1 MTTLRT
7 QRTHPPSS
15 PFGPMRMSWSVPLSW
30 PSVMTWPILVAT
42 LALAALPSPGGGQQ
56 QTTKPPPVAASEPA
70 LGLTFPPLV
79 FQPPPVEHRE
89 IHGVPVRYLH
99 DPAFPVVDMVVSVR
113 GGYGHLGREWYA
125 AATALPTLLRT
136 GGSTHRSPRDVDE
149 VLESLALQLTF
160 GSGGGSIS
168 SSLNSLTQTLDEGLA
183 IWQELLLS
191 PGFDSTEVDVWRGQ
205 QEDRIRRR
213 LDDPTLLAFTEFNR
227 ILYGDHSIGWE
238 LTLADVDASRLDPG
252 TLQALHGRLFCRN
265 RMAVGVSGDITWEEV
280 EKRLGPFLAAW
291 PICLD
296 ELPEPPPPDIR
307 REATVF
313 LIPRDLP
320 QTTVVMAHP
329 TSIRLADDPRF
340 FASRVAN
347 AILGAGGLSSRLMAR
362 LRGEEGFTYGA
373 SSLWT
378 APMRSD
384 GLVGAI
390 TSTRSSST
398 VAATQLILQVMEEM
412 VDTPPEA
419 HEVDRVVDEFING
432 WVFNFESAAQMVS
445 RQVSYLTSELP
456 EDWLERYLIRLE
468 DVTPQAVHEVF
479 REEVQPENM
488 TILLVGNPE
497 NFDLPPETLGP
508 VQIWTPIAPEAPLG
522 QGGPEWRSSASPVTH
537 PIHP

>member
-1 MTTLRT
+1 MMSLPERGSCAAPRILWTTLI
-7 QRTHPPSS
+7 
-15 PFGPMRMSWSVPLSW
+15 MSAS
-30 PSVMTWPILVAT
+30 LVAS
-42 LALAALPSPGGGQQ
+42 PSPGAGQQ
-56 QTTKPPPVAASEPA
+56 DIQNQHPVTASEPA

-79 FQPPPVEHRE
+79 FQPPPVERRE

-136 GGSTHRSPRDVDE
+136 GGSIQQSPREVDE
-149 VLESLALQLTF
+149 ALETLALQLTF

-168 SSLNSLTQTLDEGLA
+168 SSLNSLTRTLDEGLA

-191 PGFDSTEVDVWRGQ
+191 PGFDSAEVEIWRGQ

-213 LDDPTLLAFTEFNR
+213 VDDPTLLAFTEFNR

-238 LTLADVDASRLDPG
+238 LTLADVDASRLHSG
-252 TLQALHGRLFCRN
+252 ALQALHERLFCRN

-280 EKRLGPFLAAW
+280 EERLAPFLAAW
-291 PICLD
+291 PTCQD
-296 ELPEPPPPDIR
+296 ELPDPLPPEIR
-307 REATVF
+307 REAVVF

-329 TSIRLADDPRF
+329 TSVRLADDPRF

-456 EDWLERYLIRLE
+456 EDWLERYLVRLG
-468 DVTPQAVHEVF
+468 DVTPQAVHDVF
-479 REEVQPENM
+479 REEVRPEEM
-488 TILLVGNPE
+488 TILLVGRPE
-497 NFDLPPETLGP
+497 DFDLPPETLGP
-508 VQIWTPIAPEAPLG
+508 VRIWTPISPDAPGVQAPGSTPPPSMDPL
-522 QGGPEWRSSASPVTH
+522 H
-537 PIHP
+537 F

>member
-1 MTTLRT
+1 MMSFRHRGLRAV
-7 QRTHPPSS
+7 PPT
-15 PFGPMRMSWSVPLSW
+15 RWS
-30 PSVMTWPILVAT
+30 ILMVTAV
-42 LALAALPSPGGGQQ
+42 LAAVPGPGEAQQ
-56 QTTKPPPVAASEPA
+56 GTVTPHPVPAGEPA

-79 FQPPPVEHRE
+79 FRPPPVERRE
-89 IHGVPVRYLH
+89 VHGVPIRYLH
-99 DPAFPVVDMVVSVR
+99 DPTFPVVDMVVSVR

-136 GGSTHRSPRDVDE
+136 GGSTHRSPREVDE
-149 VLESLALQLTF
+149 VLEALALQLTF

-168 SSLNSLTQTLDEGLA
+168 SSLNSLTRTLDEGLT

-191 PGFDSTEVDVWRGQ
+191 PGFDSQEVDIWRGQ

-213 LDDPTLLAFTEFNR
+213 VDDPTLLAFTEFNR

-238 LTLADVDASRLDPG
+238 LTLADIDASRLHPG
-252 TLQALHGRLFCRN
+252 TLQDLHERLFCRN

-280 EKRLGPFLAAW
+280 EERLEPFLAAW
-291 PICLD
+291 PTCPD
-296 ELPEPPPPDIR
+296 ELPEPSPPEIR
-307 REATVF
+307 REAGVF

-329 TSIRLADDPRF
+329 TSVRLADDPRF

-362 LRGEEGFTYGA
+362 LRGEEGLTYGA

-398 VAATQLILQVMEEM
+398 VAATQLILQVMAEM

-456 EDWLERYLIRLE
+456 EDWLERYLIRLG
-468 DVTPQAVHEVF
+468 DVTPQAVHDVF
-479 REEVQPENM
+479 REEVRPEDM
-488 TILLVGNPE
+488 TILLVGSPE

-508 VQIWTPIAPEAPLG
+508 VHIWTPISPHAP
-522 QGGPEWRSSASPVTH
+522 PVDPRH
-537 PIHP
+537 P